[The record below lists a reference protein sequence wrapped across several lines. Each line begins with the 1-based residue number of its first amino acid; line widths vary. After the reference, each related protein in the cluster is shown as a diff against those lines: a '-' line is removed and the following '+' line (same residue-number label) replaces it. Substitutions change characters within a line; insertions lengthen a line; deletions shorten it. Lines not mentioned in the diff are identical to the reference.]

1 MCIFKFCT
9 AQGKNWKVR
18 ILGKSRHTVF
28 VLVHTYLQTTSLF
41 NMDIGTQTLSIEA
54 EGRVVLFAMSEE
66 LQASSSQA
74 LLLLLRIE
82 ENGAEKNF

>member
-1 MCIFKFCT
+1 
-9 AQGKNWKVR
+9 
-18 ILGKSRHTVF
+18 
-28 VLVHTYLQTTSLF
+28 
-41 NMDIGTQTLSIEA
+41 MDIGTQTLSIEA